1 MQFKHRMAMAVT
13 VALAAVAASPAIHA
27 APHARPAP
35 RHSASQGLQ
44 APPESGYCDPFADW
58 DWEYYKDK
66 PLIGG
71 AVGKAGRAA
80 SGWAVPGHADAA
92 GTAARVIGTT
102 PEVIERNFVRVVTRN
117 LDNAGTASR
126 VARLS
131 ERELDGIA
139 RHAAQGTP
147 VDRAALLKL
156 FATRLDG
163 ASLVRVAHAFGRAP
177 VEAAVRTYADP
188 ATRAAFA
195 IGIAGLVPPPP
206 EGGGGGGTTPYP
218 SPSPP
223 RPTVDMTLEE
233 IYLEFRTAPVGS
245 LSPAGALAETA
256 QFAGMRLSAAGW
268 AGTAIG
274 TGLSWLIQHYAPD
287 LDNAIGATI
296 ATMID
301 NFWSASNEVQQG
313 HYEAAF
319 DDLFGFQVTWSSN
332 PWGDWDID
340 TPMVSYY
347 QSSGTCGW

>member
-1 MQFKHRMAMAVT
+1 MHFKHKMAMAVT

-27 APHARPAP
+27 APHAQ
-35 RHSASQGLQ
+35 SAAGRTPSQGLQ
-44 APPESGYCDPFADW
+44 APPGGGYCDPFADW
-58 DWEYYKDK
+58 DWEYYKDT

-71 AVGKAGRAA
+71 SAGSPRATSRWNA
-80 SGWAVPGHADAA
+80 SGGLAVA
-92 GTAARVIGTT
+92 GTAARVVGTT
-102 PEVIERNFVRVVTRN
+102 PAAIERNFIGVVTRN
-117 LDNAGTASR
+117 LANAGTASR
-126 VARLS
+126 IARLS
-131 ERELDGIA
+131 DRELDGIA
-139 RHAAQGTP
+139 RHAAQGAP

-195 IGIAGLVPPPP
+195 IGIAGLLPPPDD
-206 EGGGGGGTTPYP
+206 GGGGGTTPYP

-274 TGLSWLIQHYAPD
+274 TGISWLIQHYAPD

-301 NFWSASNEVQQG
+301 NFWSATDEVQQG

-319 DDLFGFQVTWSSN
+319 DDLFGWPVTWSSN
-332 PWGDWDID
+332 PWGDWDIS
-340 TPMVSYY
+340 TPMVFYY
-347 QSSGTCGW
+347 QTSGTCGW

>member
-1 MQFKHRMAMAVT
+1 MHFKHKMAMAVT
-13 VALAAVAASPAIHA
+13 VAFAAMAASPAIHA
-27 APHARPAP
+27 APHAQPAAG
-35 RHSASQGLQ
+35 HHATQGLQ
-44 APPESGYCDPFADW
+44 APHGGGYCDPFADW

-66 PLIGG
+66 PLIGDSAG
-71 AVGKAGRAA
+71 APRAPSGWIASGRASA
-80 SGWAVPGHADAA
+80 PGA
-92 GTAARVIGTT
+92 AARVIGTT
-102 PEVIERNFVRVVTRN
+102 PAAIEHNFVGVVTRN
-117 LDNAGTASR
+117 LANAGTAGR
-126 VARLS
+126 IARLS
-131 ERELDGIA
+131 DRELDGIA
-139 RHAAQGTP
+139 RHAARGAP

-163 ASLVRVAHAFGRAP
+163 PSLVRVARAFGRAP

-188 ATRAAFA
+188 ATRTAFA
-195 IGIAGLVPPPP
+195 LGIAGLVPSPP

-223 RPTVDMTLEE
+223 RPTVDMTIEE

-256 QFAGMRLSAAGW
+256 QFVGMRLSAAGW
-268 AGTAIG
+268 AGSAIG
-274 TGLSWLIQHYAPD
+274 TGISWLIQHYAPD

-301 NFWSASNEVQQG
+301 NFWSATNEMQQG

-319 DDLFGFQVTWSSN
+319 DDLFGFPVTWSSN
-332 PWGDWDID
+332 PWGDWDIT

-347 QSSGTCGW
+347 QSSGSCGW